1 VWTGFGLGGDLLL
14 IPLLKRVR
22 GLSYLRWSALASL
35 FLFPA
40 FLITPNLYA
49 KLALLALLGIT
60 NAGWYAIL
68 KAQLYAAM
76 PERSGAALALNNVS
90 GLIGGMLP
98 LALGLVAERFG
109 LASMMWLL
117 LAGPLAFLVAIPQR
131 EKNSQTC

>member
-1 VWTGFGLGGDLLL
+1 
-14 IPLLKRVR
+14 LKRVR

-40 FLITPNLYA
+40 FLLAPNLYV
-49 KLALLALLGIT
+49 KLVLLGLIGIT

-98 LALGLVAERFG
+98 LALGLFAERFG

-117 LAGPLAFLVAIPQR
+117 LAGPLAFLVAIPRR